1 MSRRQITLDEKIG
14 IIGRLE
20 NGEESSSIAKEF
32 GASPSTISTIWTRR
46 DSLKTMME
54 AASLRTKQLLITA
67 QHKDLEE
74 AVLAWFK
81 KQRLAKV
88 PVSGPMLKA
97 KTEQL
102 ADGLKIE
109 DFKCSPSWILSFRQR
124 YNIGFGKMA
133 GESTAVCSRCHDD
146 VWPSGTG
153 YSESDEE
160 SFVLLD
166 SDGSCVLLDS

>member
-20 NGEESSSIAKEF
+20 NGEEIGAIAREF
-32 GASPSTISTIWTRR
+32 GTSSSTISTIWDRR
-46 DSLKTMME
+46 DSLKTMLE
-54 AASLRTKQLLITA
+54 IVSLRTKQLRTA

-81 KQRLAKV
+81 KQRLANV
-88 PVSGPMLKA
+88 PISGPMLKA

-102 ADGLKIE
+102 AEGLKIE
-109 DFKCSPSWILSFRQR
+109 DFKCSASWVLSFRQR
-124 YNIGFGKMA
+124 HNIGFGKMA

-166 SDGSCVLLDS
+166 SDGSFVLLDS

>member
-20 NGEESSSIAKEF
+20 NGEESGSIAKEF
-32 GASPSTISTIWTRR
+32 GASTIWTRR

-54 AASLRTKQLLITA
+54 EEASLRTKQLLTA

-81 KQRLAKV
+81 KQRLANV

-109 DFKCSPSWILSFRQR
+109 DFKCSASWILSFRQR
-124 YNIGFGKMA
+124 HNIGFGKMA

-153 YSESDEE
+153 YSESDEQ